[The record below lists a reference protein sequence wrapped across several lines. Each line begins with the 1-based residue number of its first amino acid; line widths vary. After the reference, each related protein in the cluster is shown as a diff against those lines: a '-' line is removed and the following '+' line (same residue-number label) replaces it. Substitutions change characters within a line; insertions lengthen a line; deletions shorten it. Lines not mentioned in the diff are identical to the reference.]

1 MPSNTSSSRARITD
15 IAREAGVSSATVDRV
30 LNRRAGVRESTVQ
43 RVLKVAGKLDYL
55 PEAGLFESLRP
66 KPLRLAFLLPS
77 GTNRYLRMLGDMVA
91 SSEEHLAPFNVRC
104 RSYFIEGFN
113 PDVLAERLLYHGR
126 RSDGVAFMALEHPR
140 VREAVA
146 TLADEGIPVVTLV
159 SDLTHSRRVAYVGL
173 DNRAAGRTAG
183 LIVGR
188 FAGGRGS
195 VALIAGSR
203 SYRGHEEREVGFISL
218 ISEMFPAMRMVGLR
232 EGQDEADKN
241 RRETRQLLEQF
252 PDLVGIY
259 NIGGGAD
266 GVALALKDVGRD
278 QKVVLVGHGLTPDT
292 RSLLIDGAMDAVLTQ
307 PPLSVVMN
315 SVRIFCNLR
324 DKRDPLA
331 GVEALRIS
339 VVFRENL
346 P

>member
-1 MPSNTSSSRARITD
+1 MSSNTSASRARIID

-55 PEAGLFESLRP
+55 PEANLFESLRP

-77 GTNRYLRMLGDMVA
+77 GTNRYLRMLGDMVN
-91 SSEEHLAPFNVRC
+91 SSDEHLAPFNVRC
-104 RSYFIEGFN
+104 HNYFIEGFN
-113 PDVLAERLLYHGR
+113 PEVLAERLLYHGR

-140 VREAVA
+140 VREAVE

-159 SDLTHSRRVAYVGL
+159 SDLTHSRRAAYVGL

-183 LIVGR
+183 LLVGR

-203 SYRGHEEREVGFISL
+203 SYRGHEEREVGFTSL

-266 GVALALKDVGRD
+266 GVALALKDAGRD

-315 SVRIFCNLR
+315 SVRVFCNLR